1 MEGNAFRRDADSN
14 IRETLLRIMRKVD
27 RPREKPMPL
36 SIQTVTLAAGDVSQR
51 DQALAVL
58 LASFADRE
66 RYGEA
71 RLRAEL
77 APQPTPLYRA
87 FFLAQQ
93 ENQVVGVSGIKA
105 AEWASDTH
113 VLYLSAVAPPAR
125 GQGIG
130 RHLLAARIGWLRTQF
145 AHGRL
150 LVSTAKTKRFKDFG
164 FKPVGK
170 YEKDGRQLMLLE
182 F

>member
-1 MEGNAFRRDADSN
+1 
-14 IRETLLRIMRKVD
+14 
-27 RPREKPMPL
+27 MPS

-58 LASFADRE
+58 LESFPDRE

-71 RLRAEL
+71 RMRAEL
-77 APQPTPLYRA
+77 SPQPAPLYRT
-87 FFLAQQ
+87 FFLALM
-93 ENQVVGVSGIKA
+93 NDQVVGISGIKA

-113 VLYLSAVAPPAR
+113 VLYLSAVAPSAR

-130 RHLLAARIGWLRTQF
+130 RNLLAARIGWVRTQF
-145 AHGRL
+145 PHGRV

-164 FKPVGK
+164 FKSVGK

>member
-1 MEGNAFRRDADSN
+1 VEDSQFRRDADSN
-14 IRETLLRIMRKVD
+14 IRATLLRIMGKV
-27 RPREKPMPL
+27 EKSWEKRMSPA
-36 SIQTVTLAAGDVSQR
+36 IQTVTLAAGDVSQR

-58 LASFADRE
+58 LASFSDRE

-71 RLRAEL
+71 RMRAEL
-77 APQPTPLYRA
+77 SPQPAPLYRN
-87 FFLAQQ
+87 FFLAVQD
-93 ENQVVGVSGIKA
+93 EQVLGISGIKA

-113 VLYLSAVAPPAR
+113 VLYLSAVAPEAR

-130 RHLLAARIGWLRTQF
+130 RNLLAARIGWVRTQF
-145 AHGRL
+145 PHGRV